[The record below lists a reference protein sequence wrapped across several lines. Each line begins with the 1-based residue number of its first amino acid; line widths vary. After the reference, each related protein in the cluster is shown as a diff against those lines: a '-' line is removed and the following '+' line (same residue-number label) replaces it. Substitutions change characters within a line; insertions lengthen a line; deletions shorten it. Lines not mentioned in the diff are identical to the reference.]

1 MKATI
6 NPSAPNRALSLSP
19 VKETINTT
27 KIVGLLDG
35 FITVL
40 TEARF
45 YQGRS
50 ASASTVYCSLWAGH
64 QGGHGK
70 ASGHRYH
77 KPSAALSAAIND
89 AGITLTEP
97 IDGYGEDAA
106 NKALLAIAQAIY
118 PTATLVRVI

>member
-6 NPSAPNRALSLSP
+6 NPSAPNRALNLSP

-35 FITVL
+35 FITV
-40 TEARF
+40 
-45 YQGRS
+45 
-50 ASASTVYCSLWAGH
+50 
-64 QGGHGK
+64 
-70 ASGHRYH
+70 
-77 KPSAALSAAIND
+77 
-89 AGITLTEP
+89 LTEP